1 MLSMKQTIG
10 ELVLQQKK
18 LPKINSQSDEN
29 QQYIQKVIAS
39 KSGFPE
45 DSEREQ
51 KKQDLENK
59 ELREQIRQLQEN
71 QAQMRL
77 EKDQIFQQLQYLNKE
92 NSQKTHYQ
100 QQEAAKHQQHGKEL
114 ELRET
119 RIKDLTE
126 QVQGL
131 REALNNQKAKK
142 ESSPQKTGL
151 VNRQQTG
158 FTTLKKDQVRFKVQ
172 TDQVAEANSYEE
184 DFDEGADKAEKVD

>member
-51 KKQDLENK
+51 KKQDQENK

-92 NSQKTHYQ
+92 NS
-100 QQEAAKHQQHGKEL
+100 
-114 ELRET
+114 
-119 RIKDLTE
+119 
-126 QVQGL
+126 
-131 REALNNQKAKK
+131 
-142 ESSPQKTGL
+142 
-151 VNRQQTG
+151 
-158 FTTLKKDQVRFKVQ
+158 
-172 TDQVAEANSYEE
+172 
-184 DFDEGADKAEKVD
+184 